1 MNLGDDI
8 SNLLRNLGHDAG
20 IYQDL
25 TQYNAAQVARRRLP
39 GQRAVASQA
48 QPQTPGQTGS
58 ALQPAAAQP
67 AASQAAAPAAS
78 LNSILQRLASP
89 PVPAAPDPRLS
100 PNGTPSAIPTTPV
113 QQAARLDRLF
123 DRLAAPA
130 QPSGAGWRSM
140 NR

>member
-25 TQYNAAQVARRRLP
+25 TQYNAAQGARRRLP
-39 GQRAVASQA
+39 GHRAVTPPAEAQA
-48 QPQTPGQTGS
+48 GPAP
-58 ALQPAAAQP
+58 QPAP
-67 AASQAAAPAAS
+67 AAVPQAVPAAPTAPAAS

-89 PVPAAPDPRLS
+89 PAPVAPDPRLN
-100 PNGTPSAIPTTPV
+100 PNGGHAATPSTPA

-123 DRLAAPA
+123 DRLAAPV